1 MVRRKVFKLKSAR
14 GQALLASLLL
24 LLILGGMS
32 TVAVWRVQS
41 DRAVR
46 RTLESRATAVAA
58 LNDAR
63 AGFFLNIN
71 LLVAGILGGDPAP
84 FVEEYSQRRLLAAES
99 IAAARAEL
107 TALNETEEI
116 ATLDTI
122 GDSIEEMQQEMDA
135 GLSAALIVDRA
146 TMIQMAGEYERKL
159 WPRFET
165 IMADTDKLAKGE
177 QAELAADRAAAD
189 GASDASLRLLIGLG
203 VAAFLVASAILA
215 MFILSL
221 LRPLASLQASARAI
235 TSGNW
240 EARAKVSG
248 PEETASL
255 ARDFNEMTEILVERS
270 AQLEE
275 SEGRFRNV
283 LDVSRDFIYKLN
295 VETGTYDY
303 VSPSVL
309 RLTGFTPEEFIAME
323 LKGVAERAHPE
334 DKTLLNM
341 PFRMLLE
348 LSSED
353 SSVARVEYRWKHKDG
368 EYLWVSDSRSLIRDE
383 NGRAIALVGT
393 VRDETKRKQAEA
405 ALRESE
411 EQLRN
416 VLDVSRDLIYRLNL
430 QTRTYEYVSPSVR
443 RLVGFAPQEIVAMGL
458 EGVRERFH
466 PEDRE
471 RLGTHPSRLP
481 DDTVEGREAPT
492 IEYRWQCKDG
502 EYRWLSDNRAFVLDE
517 DGRALALVGTV
528 RDVTERRQAEE
539 ELRKSE
545 EKHRILFETIA
556 QGVVYQSADGA
567 IISANPAAER
577 ILGLTIDQ
585 MQGRTS
591 IDPRWKA
598 THKDG
603 SDFPGETHPSMAALK
618 TGRKVLNVVMG
629 VFNPKDAS
637 HRWININAIPV
648 FRPGE
653 NKPYQV
659 YTTFEDI
666 TERQQAEEALRE
678 SEERFRSLSASA
690 PIGIFLM
697 DKKGRIIYTN
707 ERLQAISGSPPQ
719 GGPSEELAT
728 AVHPDDLERV
738 LAEWAKA
745 EEEPAE
751 FSQEY
756 RILTPQGE
764 TRWVRMHVCPIFS
777 ADGRQSGVVGT
788 IEDITAPKQAEEA
801 MANRLK
807 MESAVA
813 STSNLLARPEDA
825 DAGLDLALRILGEA
839 FGADRA
845 HIFLLRDNNTRM
857 ANTSE
862 WCAPGVEPQIDNLQ
876 DLDCAAI
883 PWWMGKLAQN
893 DPIIMT
899 DASAAPPDAVAAKK
913 SWKALNIRSLLA
925 VPLLS
930 DGKPIGYVRFTN
942 MKSDS
947 TEREEDIR
955 LLRLASESIASFIE
969 RQRAGEEKRKAYE
982 SVVFLLATAAEARD
996 PYTEHHLQRIRG
1008 FTEAIAAE
1016 MGLPPDEIREIGLSS
1031 LLHDL
1036 GKMRVPD
1043 SILTKPG
1050 PLSAAEWK
1058 IMKQHPLWGEELLS
1072 AHPWLETARQIAR
1085 WHHERWDGTGYP
1097 DGLRAEQIPLGAA
1110 IVAVADS
1117 LDAMISDRPYKKAW
1131 PPRQAIV
1138 EIRTQKGRQYSPNV
1152 VEAFNRAL
1160 RKGAIKRVAA
1170 ETLRLSEL
1178 DRAA

>member
-1 MVRRKVFKLKSAR
+1 VFKLKSAR

-240 EARAKVSG
+240 EARATVSG

-255 ARDFNEMTEILVERS
+255 ARDFNEMTETLVERS
-270 AQLEE
+270 ALLQE

-295 VETGTYDY
+295 VKTGTYDY

-309 RLTGFTPEEFIAME
+309 RLTGFTPEEFIAMGF
-323 LKGVAERAHPE
+323 KGVAERGHPE
-334 DKTLLNM
+334 DKILLNM

-348 LSSED
+348 LGSED

-393 VRDETKRKQAEA
+393 VRDETKRKQAEEALRIKDSAIASSINAIAIADLEGNLTYVNASFLSLWGYAKQEVLGRPATGFWEMEERASEVLQQLRWEGSWIGELVAKRKDGSPFYVQLSASMVKNEAGEPVCMMSSFIDIAERKQAEA

-411 EQLRN
+411 EQFRN
-416 VLDVSRDLIYRLNL
+416 VLEVSRDLIYKLNL
-430 QTRTYEYVSPSVR
+430 QTRTYDYVSPSSL
-443 RLVGFAPQEIVAMGL
+443 RLVGFAPQEVVAMGL

-471 RLGTHPSRLP
+471 RLGTPPNHLP
-481 DDTVEGREAPT
+481 DDTAEGREAPT

-528 RDVTERRQAEE
+528 RDITEAMAAAEV
-539 ELRKSE
+539 LRKSE
-545 EKHRILFETIA
+545 ERHRILFETIA
-556 QGVVYQSADGA
+556 QG
-567 IISANPAAER
+567 
-577 ILGLTIDQ
+577 
-585 MQGRTS
+585 
-591 IDPRWKA
+591 
-598 THKDG
+598 
-603 SDFPGETHPSMAALK
+603 
-618 TGRKVLNVVMG
+618 
-629 VFNPKDAS
+629 
-637 HRWININAIPV
+637 
-648 FRPGE
+648 
-653 NKPYQV
+653 
-659 YTTFEDI
+659 
-666 TERQQAEEALRE
+666 
-678 SEERFRSLSASA
+678 
-690 PIGIFLM
+690 
-697 DKKGRIIYTN
+697 
-707 ERLQAISGSPPQ
+707 
-719 GGPSEELAT
+719 
-728 AVHPDDLERV
+728 
-738 LAEWAKA
+738 
-745 EEEPAE
+745 
-751 FSQEY
+751 
-756 RILTPQGE
+756 
-764 TRWVRMHVCPIFS
+764 
-777 ADGRQSGVVGT
+777 
-788 IEDITAPKQAEEA
+788 
-801 MANRLK
+801 
-807 MESAVA
+807 
-813 STSNLLARPEDA
+813 
-825 DAGLDLALRILGEA
+825 
-839 FGADRA
+839 
-845 HIFLLRDNNTRM
+845 
-857 ANTSE
+857 
-862 WCAPGVEPQIDNLQ
+862 
-876 DLDCAAI
+876 
-883 PWWMGKLAQN
+883 
-893 DPIIMT
+893 
-899 DASAAPPDAVAAKK
+899 
-913 SWKALNIRSLLA
+913 
-925 VPLLS
+925 
-930 DGKPIGYVRFTN
+930 
-942 MKSDS
+942 
-947 TEREEDIR
+947 
-955 LLRLASESIASFIE
+955 
-969 RQRAGEEKRKAYE
+969 
-982 SVVFLLATAAEARD
+982 
-996 PYTEHHLQRIRG
+996 
-1008 FTEAIAAE
+1008 
-1016 MGLPPDEIREIGLSS
+1016 
-1031 LLHDL
+1031 
-1036 GKMRVPD
+1036 
-1043 SILTKPG
+1043 
-1050 PLSAAEWK
+1050 
-1058 IMKQHPLWGEELLS
+1058 
-1072 AHPWLETARQIAR
+1072 
-1085 WHHERWDGTGYP
+1085 
-1097 DGLRAEQIPLGAA
+1097 
-1110 IVAVADS
+1110 IV
-1117 LDAMISDRPYKKAW
+1117 
-1131 PPRQAIV
+1131 
-1138 EIRTQKGRQYSPNV
+1138 
-1152 VEAFNRAL
+1152 
-1160 RKGAIKRVAA
+1160 
-1170 ETLRLSEL
+1170 
-1178 DRAA
+1178 